1 MNEKR
6 LWKLFLLPSL
16 GGVLVFYLLPFVL
29 SLYYGMIDNMGSR
42 QFVGLQNVVETL
54 TNPMFLQAAGN
65 TAVYLGLSIP
75 LILLLSLGLALLL
88 HRSNS
93 ALLFALL
100 VPLVLPSGV
109 TAFFWNAIF
118 SAGGLV
124 NKILYL
130 LGQPL
135 INWKTSAVAIVIPV
149 MLFLWKNTGLITAI
163 MLIGYSR
170 IPREYYEIAAGEGA
184 TPWVCFYKVTLPYL
198 APTLFLSGLI
208 AVIQSFKVFRELY
221 ILFGAYPNP
230 HLYLLQHYM
239 NNQFSSLNLQ
249 KLSAASHILF
259 VLMAAV
265 ILLTYFLQKRLSDR
279 FTSVEL
285 SPTKVLVAGKKTG
298 RLAGKLVL
306 WVAVVAALFP
316 LLFTVT
322 NSFLSPQEVVNRY
335 SSQVLPGNAGSLARD
350 GLHFVQMTLLPTEP
364 TLAQYREFLLQSP
377 EQLRLFWNSVLL
389 IVPIL
394 LGQLVVSVLAAYAFE
409 RSRWKYKEVVFA
421 VYLVILLMP
430 MQVTLVPNYITADLL
445 GLLNSYWAIILPAM
459 FHPLGVFLLRLQM
472 KGFDRSWVEAAQ
484 DCGASEWQIFRRVI
498 LPNLRPGIMIVL
510 VLTVAEYWNIIDQ
523 AIVFLDTT
531 VKQPLSVS
539 LSQMLAGE
547 SGIFFAASCVYVLP
561 VLLVFGMG
569 KSSGMCE
576 LQGQHLAKPDAGWY
590 HNRKQTR
597 QPR

>member
-42 QFVGLQNVVETL
+42 QFVGLQNIVETL
-54 TNPMFLQAAGN
+54 KNPMFLQAAGN

-75 LILLLSLGLALLL
+75 LILLFSLGLALLL
-88 HRSNS
+88 HRGNRT
-93 ALLFALL
+93 LLFALL

-118 SAGGLV
+118 SAGGLI
-124 NKILYL
+124 NKMLYL
-130 LGQPL
+130 LGLPL
-135 INWKTSAVAIVIPV
+135 VNWKTSAVAIVIPV
-149 MLFLWKNTGLITAI
+149 ILFLWKNTGLITAI

-170 IPREYYEIAAGEGA
+170 IPREYYEIVAGEGA
-184 TPWVCFYKVTLPYL
+184 TPRVCFYKVTLPYL

-259 VLMAAV
+259 ALMAAV
-265 ILLTYFLQKRLSDR
+265 ILLTYLMQKQLSDR

-285 SPTKVLVAGKKTG
+285 SPTKMLSTGKKTST
-298 RLAGKLVL
+298 LAGKLVL
-306 WVAVVAALFP
+306 WSTAAMSLFP

-335 SSQVLPGNAGSLARD
+335 SSQVLPGNADSLARD

-364 TLAQYREFLLQSP
+364 TLAQYKEFLLQSP
-377 EQLRLFWNSVLL
+377 AYLRMFWNSVLL

-409 RSRWKYKEVVFA
+409 RSRWRYKEAAFA
-421 VYLVILLMP
+421 IYLVILLMP

-445 GLLNSYWAIILPAM
+445 GLLNSYWAIILPAI

-472 KGFDRSWVEAAQ
+472 KGFDKAWVEAAQ
-484 DCGASEWQIFRRVI
+484 DCGASEWQIFRQVI
-498 LPNLRPGIMIVL
+498 LPNLRPGIMVVL

-523 AIVFLDTT
+523 AIVFLDST

-547 SGIFFAASCVYVLP
+547 SGIFFAASCIYVLP

-569 KSSGMCE
+569 KATTE
-576 LQGQHLAKPDAGWY
+576 
-590 HNRKQTR
+590 
-597 QPR
+597 

>member
-16 GGVLVFYLLPFVL
+16 GGVVVFYLLPFVL

-118 SAGGLV
+118 SAGGLM

-149 MLFLWKNTGLITAI
+149 ILFLWKNTGLITAI

-265 ILLTYFLQKRLSDR
+265 ILLTYLMQKRLSDR

-298 RLAGKLVL
+298 RLAGKMVL

-364 TLAQYREFLLQSP
+364 TLAQYREFLLQSS
-377 EQLRLFWNSVLL
+377 EQLRQFWNSVLL

-409 RSRWKYKEVVFA
+409 RSRWKYKEVAFA

>member
-54 TNPMFLQAAGN
+54 KNPMFLQAAGN

-88 HRSNS
+88 HRGKR

-124 NKILYL
+124 NKMLYL
-130 LGQPL
+130 LGLPL
-135 INWKTSAVAIVIPV
+135 VNWKTSAVAIVIPV
-149 MLFLWKNTGLITAI
+149 ILFLWKNTGLITAI

-208 AVIQSFKVFRELY
+208 SVIQSFKVFRELY

-265 ILLTYFLQKRLSDR
+265 ILLTYLMQKRLSDR

-285 SPTKVLVAGKKTG
+285 SSTKVLSSEKRIST
-298 RLAGKLVL
+298 LAGKLVL
-306 WVAVVAALFP
+306 WSAAAVALFP
-316 LLFTVT
+316 LLFTVS

-335 SSQVLPGNAGSLARD
+335 SSQVLPGNADSLARD

-364 TLAQYREFLLQSP
+364 TLAQYKEFLLKSP

-394 LGQLVVSVLAAYAFE
+394 LGQLVVSVLAAYTFE
-409 RSRWKYKEVVFA
+409 RSHWKYKEAAFA

-445 GLLNSYWAIILPAM
+445 GLLNSYWAIILPAI

-472 KGFDRSWVEAAQ
+472 KGFDKAWVEAAQ
-484 DCGASEWQIFRRVI
+484 DCGASEWQIFRQVI
-498 LPNLRPGIMIVL
+498 LPNLRPGIMVVL

-523 AIVFLDTT
+523 AIVFLDST

-547 SGIFFAASCVYVLP
+547 SGIFFASSCIYVLP

-569 KSSGMCE
+569 KATTE
-576 LQGQHLAKPDAGWY
+576 
-590 HNRKQTR
+590 
-597 QPR
+597 

>member
-29 SLYYGMIDNMGSR
+29 LLYYGMIDNMGSR

-54 TNPMFLQAAGN
+54 KNPMFLQAAGN
-65 TAVYLGLSIP
+65 TTVYLGLSIP

-88 HRSNS
+88 HRGNRT
-93 ALLFALL
+93 LLFALL

-118 SAGGLV
+118 SAGGLI
-124 NKILYL
+124 NKMLYL
-130 LGQPL
+130 LGLPL
-135 INWKTSAVAIVIPV
+135 VNWKTSAVAIVIPV
-149 MLFLWKNTGLITAI
+149 ILFLWKNTGLITTI

-184 TPWVCFYKVTLPYL
+184 TPRVCFYKVTLPYL

-208 AVIQSFKVFRELY
+208 SVIQSFKVFRELY

-265 ILLTYFLQKRLSDR
+265 ILLTYLMQKRLSDR

-285 SPTKVLVAGKKTG
+285 SPTKMLSAGKKTNTL
-298 RLAGKLVL
+298 RGKLVL
-306 WVAVVAALFP
+306 WSAAAVALFP
-316 LLFTVT
+316 LLFTVI
-322 NSFLSPQEVVNRY
+322 NSFLSPQEVINRY
-335 SSQVLPGNAGSLARD
+335 SSKVLPGNADSLARD

-364 TLAQYREFLLQSP
+364 TLAQYKEFLLESP

-409 RSRWKYKEVVFA
+409 RSHWKYKEAAFA

-445 GLLNSYWAIILPAM
+445 GLLNSYWAIILPAI

-472 KGFDRSWVEAAQ
+472 KGFDKAWVEAAQ
-484 DCGASEWQIFRRVI
+484 DCGASEWQIFRQVI
-498 LPNLRPGIMIVL
+498 LSNLRPGIMVVL

-523 AIVFLDTT
+523 AIVFLDST

-547 SGIFFAASCVYVLP
+547 SGIFFAASCIYVLP

-569 KSSGMCE
+569 K
-576 LQGQHLAKPDAGWY
+576 ATTK
-590 HNRKQTR
+590 
-597 QPR
+597 

>member
-54 TNPMFLQAAGN
+54 KNPMFLQAAGN

-75 LILLLSLGLALLL
+75 LILLLSLGLAFLL
-88 HRSNS
+88 HRGNRT
-93 ALLFALL
+93 LLFALL

-118 SAGGLV
+118 SAGGLI
-124 NKILYL
+124 NKMLYL
-130 LGQPL
+130 LGLPL
-135 INWKTSAVAIVIPV
+135 VNWKTSAVAIVIPV
-149 MLFLWKNTGLITAI
+149 ILFLWKNTGLITSI

-184 TPWVCFYKVTLPYL
+184 TPRICFYKVTLPYL

-265 ILLTYFLQKRLSDR
+265 ILLTYLMQKRLSDR

-285 SPTKVLVAGKKTG
+285 SPTKVLSTGKKTST
-298 RLAGKLVL
+298 LAGKLVL
-306 WVAVVAALFP
+306 WAAAAVALFP
-316 LLFTVT
+316 LLFTVS

-335 SSQVLPGNAGSLARD
+335 SSQVLPGNADSLARD

-364 TLAQYREFLLQSP
+364 TLAQYKEFLLKSP

-409 RSRWKYKEVVFA
+409 RSHWKYKEAVFA

-445 GLLNSYWAIILPAM
+445 GLLNSYWAIILPAI

-472 KGFDRSWVEAAQ
+472 KGFDKAWIEAAQ

-498 LPNLRPGIMIVL
+498 LPNLCPGIMVVL

-523 AIVFLDTT
+523 AIVFLDST

-547 SGIFFAASCVYVLP
+547 SGIFFAASCIYVLP

-569 KSSGMCE
+569 K
-576 LQGQHLAKPDAGWY
+576 ATTK
-590 HNRKQTR
+590 
-597 QPR
+597 

>member
-42 QFVGLQNVVETL
+42 QLVGLQNIVETL
-54 TNPMFLQAAGN
+54 KNPMFLQAAGN

-88 HRSNS
+88 HRGNRT
-93 ALLFALL
+93 LLFALL

-118 SAGGLV
+118 SAGGLI
-124 NKILYL
+124 NKMLYL
-130 LGQPL
+130 LGLPL
-135 INWKTSAVAIVIPV
+135 VNWKTSAVAIVIPV
-149 MLFLWKNTGLITAI
+149 ILFLWKNTGLITAI

-184 TPWVCFYKVTLPYL
+184 TPRVCFYKVTLPYL

-265 ILLTYFLQKRLSDR
+265 ILLTYLMQKRLSDR

-285 SPTKVLVAGKKTG
+285 SSTKVLSSEKRTST
-298 RLAGKLVL
+298 LAGKLVL
-306 WVAVVAALFP
+306 WSAAAVALFP

-335 SSQVLPGNAGSLARD
+335 SSQVLPGNADSLARD
-350 GLHFVQMTLLPTEP
+350 GLHFVQMTLLTTEP
-364 TLAQYREFLLQSP
+364 TLAQ
-377 EQLRLFWNSVLL
+377 
-389 IVPIL
+389 
-394 LGQLVVSVLAAYAFE
+394 
-409 RSRWKYKEVVFA
+409 
-421 VYLVILLMP
+421 
-430 MQVTLVPNYITADLL
+430 
-445 GLLNSYWAIILPAM
+445 
-459 FHPLGVFLLRLQM
+459 
-472 KGFDRSWVEAAQ
+472 
-484 DCGASEWQIFRRVI
+484 
-498 LPNLRPGIMIVL
+498 
-510 VLTVAEYWNIIDQ
+510 
-523 AIVFLDTT
+523 
-531 VKQPLSVS
+531 
-539 LSQMLAGE
+539 
-547 SGIFFAASCVYVLP
+547 
-561 VLLVFGMG
+561 
-569 KSSGMCE
+569 
-576 LQGQHLAKPDAGWY
+576 
-590 HNRKQTR
+590 
-597 QPR
+597 

>member
-65 TAVYLGLSIP
+65 TVVYLGLSIP

-93 ALLFALL
+93 TLLFALL

-130 LGQPL
+130 LELPL
-135 INWKTSAVAIVIPV
+135 INWKTSAVAIIIPV
-149 MLFLWKNTGLITAI
+149 ILFLWKNTGLITAI

-184 TPWVCFYKVTLPYL
+184 TPRVCFYKVTLPYL

-298 RLAGKLVL
+298 RLAGKMVL

-472 KGFDRSWVEAAQ
+472 KGFDRAWVEAAQ

-561 VLLVFGMG
+561 VLLVFGIG